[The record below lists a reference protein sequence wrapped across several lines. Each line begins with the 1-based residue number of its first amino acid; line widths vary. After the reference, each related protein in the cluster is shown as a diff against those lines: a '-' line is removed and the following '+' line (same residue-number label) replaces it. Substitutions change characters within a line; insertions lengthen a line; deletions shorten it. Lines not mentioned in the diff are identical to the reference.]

1 MALASLLL
9 QALNGEVPLQVVIQ
23 NEALKAL
30 VLNVELVVVPILV
43 VLKVRA
49 HLVLVLLP
57 LGSILKK
64 NIKVDIN
71 IVGLNL

>member
-1 MALASLLL
+1 MALALLL
-9 QALNGEVPLQVVIQ
+9 QALNVEVPLRVVTQ
-23 NEALKAL
+23 NEALKAR
-30 VLNVELVVVPILV
+30 VLDVALIVVPLILV

-49 HLVLVLLP
+49 HLVLLL